1 MSIFNQV
8 RGTKVKKN
16 VFDMSHDRKM
26 SFNMGDLIPILC
38 EDIVPGDKFEMST
51 ETLIRLAPMLAPVMH
66 RVNVY
71 THYFFVPNRLIWDEW
86 EDFIT
91 GGEDGLQ
98 QPIMPKTT
106 VNAGNQAL
114 YGAGKLADYL
124 GYNFETLTQNQ
135 DINVLPF
142 RAYQTIFNEY
152 YRDQNLEAKVGVE
165 KTSGAITGTERDAI
179 IQIQKRAWEKDY
191 LTSALPWT
199 QRGGEVTTPIGGT
212 ADIQLKNPT
221 SGLGQQ
227 VLDASTGAPMTG
239 SNVPLNQNSG
249 SMRSSTTQI
258 QIDPAN
264 FEADLDGAT
273 STSINELRRAA
284 RLQEWLEKNARGGAR
299 YIEQILA
306 HFGVRSSDARLQRPE
321 YLGGG
326 KSPVVISEVLQTS
339 ESDDSVT
346 NPTPQGHMAGHG
358 IGAGASNAF
367 KKKFKEHGYIIGI
380 MSVLPTT
387 VYQQGVPRH
396 FSRFDKLE
404 YPWPEFAHIGEQE
417 VLNQEVYHDPT
428 IDDTWMAETFGY
440 QSRYAEEKYGVSTVH
455 GDMRDELDYWHMS
468 RIFNGRQAL
477 NEDFIKANPTK
488 RIFAVE
494 DGTEDELYCQLYHN
508 ISAIRPLP
516 YFSNPRL

>member
-1 MSIFNQV
+1 MKLFNQV
-8 RGTKVKKN
+8 QFSRPKRNK
-16 VFDMSHDRKM
+16 FDLSHERKM
-26 SFNMGDLIPILC
+26 SLQMAKLYPIMVQPIL
-38 EDIVPGDKFEMST
+38 PGDSMRVQSEVFM
-51 ETLIRLAPMLAPVMH
+51 RFAPMLAPIMH

-71 THYFFVPNRLIWDEW
+71 THYFFVPNRIVWNEW
-86 EDFIT
+86 EEFIT
-91 GGEDGLQ
+91 GGDDGTSAPMAPYIAFNEANVELFR
-98 QPIMPKTT
+98 KK
-106 VNAGNQAL
+106 G
-114 YGAGKLADYL
+114 LADYM
-124 GYNFETLTQNQ
+124 GVPPTTATDVNKA
-135 DINVLPF
+135 IKISALPF
-142 RAYQTIFNEY
+142 RAYSQIFNDY
-152 YRDQNLEAKVGVE
+152 YRDQNLQDLLDFSKASGVVSDPVELSKIMTLLTRAWQKDYFTSCLPEAQKGPEVELPTDIKYSPQSTVHRTDGTINDAGSNNLETALAGDGGVMAKGLSDE
-165 KTSGAITGTERDAI
+165 YSA
-179 IQIQKRAWEKDY
+179 QIQNIE
-191 LTSALPWT
+191 S
-199 QRGGEVTTPIGGT
+199 
-212 ADIQLKNPT
+212 
-221 SGLGQQ
+221 LGITIND
-227 VLDASTGAPMTG
+227 LR
-239 SNVPLNQNSG
+239 
-249 SMRSSTTQI
+249 RSS
-258 QIDPAN
+258 
-264 FEADLDGAT
+264 
-273 STSINELRRAA
+273 
-284 RLQEWLEKNARGGAR
+284 RLQEWLEKNARGGSR
-299 YIEQILA
+299 YVEALLS
-306 HFGVRSSDARLQRPE
+306 HWGVISDDARLQRAE
-321 YLGGG
+321 FLGGG
-326 KSPVVISEVLQTS
+326 KTNIAISEVLQTS
-339 ESDDSVT
+339 GTADET
-346 NPTPQGHMAGHG
+346 NNYTPTPQGNMAGHG